1 MKKLKR
7 DIVDKLDF
15 RSQDFSQTGKAMYGL
30 ACELFPIPRSI
41 TGQGFRDSL
50 EILNKTLGGGILKFH
65 SIKSGTKVF
74 DWIVPDEWNVKEA
87 YIITPEGEKICDFKK
102 HNLHLL
108 NYSEAIDQE
117 IELEELQDHLYSI
130 EEMPDAIP
138 YVTSYYKR
146 RWGFCLTHNERKKLK
161 KGKYKVYIDAKHDEN
176 GFLDYADFILPSTQ
190 NSKDEILISTYLCHP
205 SMANNELSGPVV
217 AIFLAKWLLSLKE
230 RRYNYRFV
238 IIPETIGSI
247 VYLSKHL
254 EHLKKHVKAGFV
266 LSCLGDDHTYSLI
279 HTPKE
284 NTLSD
289 KVALHTLKN
298 KENFK
303 AFSFLDRGSDE
314 RQYNAPLVNLGIVG
328 VCRTRYGDYDG
339 YHNSKDDLNFIS
351 EKGLMGG
358 LQSMQE
364 MILNLEINAVY
375 KNTIV
380 CEPNLGKRGLYH
392 TLSTAND
399 IPLACNFL
407 AYCDGENDIIDIA
420 NILNMQAYEF
430 KKLLEKI
437 KFYGL
442 VK

>member
-1 MKKLKR
+1 M
-7 DIVDKLDF
+7 DKLDF
-15 RSQDFSQTGKAMYGL
+15 RSQDFSQTGKAMYEL

-41 TGQGFRDSL
+41 TGQGFRASL

-74 DWIVPDEWNVKEA
+74 DWIVPDEWNAKEA
-87 YIITPEGEKICDFKK
+87 HIITPEGEKICDFKK

-108 NYSEAIDQE
+108 NYSEAIDKE
-117 IELEELQDHLYSI
+117 IELEELQNHLYSI

-161 KGKYKVYIDAKHDEN
+161 KGKYKVYINAKHDEN
-176 GFLDYADFILPSTQ
+176 GVLNYADFILPSTQ

-430 KKLLEKI
+430 KELLEKI

>member
-1 MKKLKR
+1 M
-7 DIVDKLDF
+7 DKLDF
-15 RSQDFSQTGKAMYGL
+15 RSQNFNQTGKAMYEL
-30 ACELFPIPRSI
+30 AKELFPIPRSI

-50 EILNKTLGGGILKFH
+50 EILNKTLGGGIIKFH

-87 YIITPEGEKICDFKK
+87 YILTPEGEKICDFKK
-102 HNLHLL
+102 HNLHLV
-108 NYSEAIDQE
+108 NYSEAINKE
-117 IELEELQDHLYSI
+117 IELEELQNHLYSI

-146 RWGFCLTHNERKKLK
+146 RWGFCITHNERKKLK
-161 KGKYKVYIDAKHDEN
+161 KGKYKVFIDTKHDKN
-176 GFLDYADFILPSTQ
+176 GVLNYADFILPSTQ

-217 AIFLAKWLLSLKE
+217 AIFLAKWLLNLKE

-238 IIPETIGSI
+238 LIPETIGSI
-247 VYLSKHL
+247 AYLSKHL

-266 LSCLGDDHTYSLI
+266 LSCLGDDKAYSLI

-328 VCRTRYGDYDG
+328 VCRSKYLEYKE
-339 YHNSKDDLNFIS
+339 YHTSKDDLNFIS
-351 EKGLMGG
+351 SKGLSGG
-358 LQSMQE
+358 LRAME
-364 MILNLEINAVY
+364 EILLNLEINAVY
-375 KNTIV
+375 ENTLV

-407 AYCDGENDIIDIA
+407 AYCDGQNDLIDIA

-430 KKLLEKI
+430 KELLEKI
-437 KFYGL
+437 LAYKL
-442 VK
+442 LRITH

>member
-1 MKKLKR
+1 M
-7 DIVDKLDF
+7 DKLDF
-15 RSQDFSQTGKAMYGL
+15 RSQNFNQTGKAMYEL
-30 ACELFPIPRSI
+30 AKELFPIPRSI

-50 EILNKTLGGGILKFH
+50 EILNKTLGGGIIKFH

-87 YIITPEGEKICDFKK
+87 YILTPEGEKICDFKK
-102 HNLHLL
+102 HNLHLV
-108 NYSEAIDQE
+108 NYSEAINKE
-117 IELEELQDHLYSI
+117 IELEELQKHLYSI

-146 RWGFCLTHNERKKLK
+146 RWGFCITHNERKKLK
-161 KGKYKVYIDAKHDEN
+161 KGKYKVFIDAKHDKN
-176 GFLDYADFILPSTQ
+176 GGLNYADFILPSTQ

-217 AIFLAKWLLSLKE
+217 AIFLAKWLLNLKE
-230 RRYNYRFV
+230 RKYNYRFV
-238 IIPETIGSI
+238 LIPETIGSI

-266 LSCLGDDHTYSLI
+266 LSCLGDDKAYSLI

-314 RQYNAPLVNLGIVG
+314 RQYNSPLVNLGIVG
-328 VCRTRYGDYDG
+328 VCRSKYLEYKE
-339 YHNSKDDLNFIS
+339 YHTSKDDLNFIS
-351 EKGLMGG
+351 PKGLSGG
-358 LQSMQE
+358 LKAME
-364 MILNLEINAVY
+364 EILLNLEINAVY
-375 KNTIV
+375 ENTLV

-407 AYCDGENDIIDIA
+407 AYCDGKNDIIDIA

-430 KKLLEKI
+430 KELLEKI
-437 KFYGL
+437 LAYKL
-442 VK
+442 LRITH

>member
-1 MKKLKR
+1 M
-7 DIVDKLDF
+7 DKLDF
-15 RSQDFSQTGKAMYGL
+15 RSQDFSQTGKAMYEL

-41 TGQGFRDSL
+41 TGQGFRASL

-74 DWIVPDEWNVKEA
+74 DWIVPDEWNAKEA
-87 YIITPEGEKICDFKK
+87 HIITPEGEKICDFKK

-108 NYSEAIDQE
+108 NYSEAIDKE
-117 IELEELQDHLYSI
+117 IELEELQNHLYSI

-161 KGKYKVYIDAKHDEN
+161 KGKYKVYINAKHDEN
-176 GFLDYADFILPSTQ
+176 GVLNYADFILPSTQ

-230 RRYNYRFV
+230 RKYNYRFV

-375 KNTIV
+375 ENTIV

-430 KKLLEKI
+430 KELLKKI

>member
-1 MKKLKR
+1 M
-7 DIVDKLDF
+7 DKLDF
-15 RSQDFSQTGKAMYGL
+15 RSQDFSQTGKAMYEL

-41 TGQGFRDSL
+41 TGQGFRASL

-108 NYSEAIDQE
+108 NYSESIDQE

-375 KNTIV
+375 ENTIV

-420 NILNMQAYEF
+420 NILNIQAYEF
-430 KKLLEKI
+430 KELLEKI

>member
-1 MKKLKR
+1 M
-7 DIVDKLDF
+7 DKLDF
-15 RSQDFSQTGKAMYGL
+15 RSQDFSQTGKAMYEL

-50 EILNKTLGGGILKFH
+50 EILNKTLGGGIFKFH

-74 DWIVPDEWNVKEA
+74 DWIVPDEWSVKEA
-87 YIITPEGEKICDFKK
+87 YVITPEGEKICDFKK

-108 NYSEAIDQE
+108 NYSEAIDKE

-146 RWGFCLTHNERKKLK
+146 RWGFCLAHNERKKLK

-176 GFLDYADFILPSTQ
+176 GVLDYADFILPSTQ

-205 SMANNELSGPVV
+205 SMANNELSGSVV
-217 AIFLAKWLLSLKE
+217 SIFLAKWLLSLKE

-351 EKGLMGG
+351 KKGLMGG
-358 LQSMQE
+358 LQSIQE

-375 KNTIV
+375 ENTIT

-430 KKLLEKI
+430 KELLEKI

-442 VK
+442 IK

>member
-1 MKKLKR
+1 MN
-7 DIVDKLDF
+7 KLDF
-15 RSQDFSQTGKAMYGL
+15 RSQSFKQTGEEMYEL
-30 ACELFPIPRSI
+30 AKKLFPIPRSI

-50 EILNKTLGGGILKFH
+50 EILNKTLGENILRFH

-74 DWIVPDEWNVKEA
+74 DWIVPDEWNVKNA
-87 YIITPEGEKICDFKK
+87 YIITPEEKKICDFKK

-108 NYSEAIDQE
+108 NYSEAIDKE
-117 IELEELQDHLYSI
+117 IELEELEKHLYSI

-146 RWGFCLTHNERKKLK
+146 RWGFCITHNERKNLK
-161 KGKYKVYIDAKHDEN
+161 KGRYKVFIDAKHDEN
-176 GFLDYADFILPSTQ
+176 GVLNYADFIIPSTQ
-190 NSKDEILISTYLCHP
+190 NSKDEILLSSYLCHP
-205 SMANNELSGPVV
+205 SMANNELSGPIV
-217 AIFLAKWLLSLKE
+217 AIFLAKWLLNLKE
-230 RRYNYRFV
+230 RKYNYRFV

-254 EHLKKHVKAGFV
+254 DHLKKHVKAGFV
-266 LSCLGDDHTYSLI
+266 LSCLGDDNAYSFI

-284 NTLSD
+284 NSLSD

-303 AFSFLDRGSDE
+303 EFSFLERGSDE
-314 RQYNAPLVNLGIVG
+314 RQYNAPLANLNIVG
-328 VCRTRYGDYDG
+328 ICRTKYSEYKE
-339 YHNSKDDLNFIS
+339 YHTSKDNLDFIS
-351 EKGLMGG
+351 AKGLMGG
-358 LQSMQE
+358 LKTMQE
-364 MILNLEINAVY
+364 IILNLEINTIY
-375 KNTIV
+375 ENTVV

-407 AYCDGENDIIDIA
+407 AYCDGQNDIIDIA

-430 KKLLEKI
+430 KELLGQTLEYKLLSKAH
-437 KFYGL
+437 
-442 VK
+442 

>member
-1 MKKLKR
+1 M
-7 DIVDKLDF
+7 DKLDF
-15 RSQDFSQTGKAMYGL
+15 RSQDFSQTGKTMYEL

-41 TGQGFRDSL
+41 TGQGFRASL
-50 EILNKTLGGGILKFH
+50 EILNKTLGGGIIKFH

-146 RWGFCLTHNERKKLK
+146 RWGFCLAHNERKKLK
-161 KGKYKVYIDAKHDEN
+161 KGKYKVYIDTKHDEN
-176 GFLDYADFILPSTQ
+176 GVLDYADFILPSTQ

-230 RRYNYRFV
+230 RKYNYRFV

-266 LSCLGDDHTYSLI
+266 LSCLGDDHAYSLI

-328 VCRTRYGDYDG
+328 VSRTKYGEYKQ
-339 YHNSKDDLNFIS
+339 YHTSKDDLNFIS

-364 MILNLEINAVY
+364 IILNLEINTVY
-375 KNTIV
+375 ENTIV

-430 KKLLEKI
+430 KELLEKI
-437 KFYGL
+437 LEYKL
-442 VK
+442 LSITH

>member
-1 MKKLKR
+1 M
-7 DIVDKLDF
+7 DKLDF
-15 RSQDFSQTGKAMYGL
+15 RSQNFNQTGKAMYEL
-30 ACELFPIPRSI
+30 AKELFPIPRSI

-50 EILNKTLGGGILKFH
+50 EILNKTLGGGIIKFH

-87 YIITPEGEKICDFKK
+87 YILTPEGEKICDFKK
-102 HNLHLL
+102 HNLHLV
-108 NYSEAIDQE
+108 NYSEAINKE
-117 IELEELQDHLYSI
+117 IKLEELQKHLYSI

-146 RWGFCLTHNERKKLK
+146 RWGFCITHNERKKLK
-161 KGKYKVYIDAKHDEN
+161 KGKYKVFIDTKHDKN
-176 GFLDYADFILPSTQ
+176 GVLNYADFILPSTQ

-217 AIFLAKWLLSLKE
+217 AIFLAKWLLNLKE
-230 RRYNYRFV
+230 RKYNYRFV
-238 IIPETIGSI
+238 LIPETIGSI
-247 VYLSKHL
+247 AYLSKHL

-266 LSCLGDDHTYSLI
+266 LSCLGDDKAYSLI

-328 VCRTRYGDYDG
+328 VCRSKYLEYKE
-339 YHNSKDDLNFIS
+339 YHTSKDDLNFIS
-351 EKGLMGG
+351 SKGLSGG
-358 LQSMQE
+358 LRAME
-364 MILNLEINAVY
+364 EILLNLEINAVY
-375 KNTIV
+375 ENTLV

-407 AYCDGENDIIDIA
+407 AYCDGQNDLIDIA

-430 KKLLEKI
+430 KELLEKI
-437 KFYGL
+437 LAYKL
-442 VK
+442 LRITH

>member
-1 MKKLKR
+1 M
-7 DIVDKLDF
+7 DKLDF
-15 RSQDFSQTGKAMYGL
+15 RSQDFSQTGKAMYEL

-41 TGQGFRDSL
+41 TGQGFRASL